1 MEKINA
7 ELYVVYDEFT
17 EAHATNLFNKLSGKY
32 TVAIWTDKNYNE
44 HRNALSNNNRVLFLN
59 EKLTKKTFLPHN
71 FAKETIIA
79 EGVRMLS
86 NGNLHGI
93 VVDSS
98 VDDDKVYYDECGKE
112 LPIPEFDRP
121 WLRRL
126 GFLSGDPLGWMVLH
140 QNLKFGYKK
149 AAKSYVLYTKAI
161 DYLCKDNHM
170 KLIIPE

>member
-59 EKLTKKTFLPHN
+59 EKLAKKTFLPHN
-71 FAKETIIA
+71 FSKETIIA
-79 EGVRMLS
+79 KGVSMLS

-93 VVDSS
+93 VVNSS
-98 VDDDKVYYDECGKE
+98 VDDDEAYSDESGNRIEK
-112 LPIPEFDRP
+112 PKFDRP

-126 GFLSGDPLGWMVLH
+126 GYLIDPVGGVVLD
-140 QNLKFGYKK
+140 QTANYGYKK
-149 AAKSYVLYTKAI
+149 AEKSYVLYAKAI
-161 DYLCKDNHM
+161 DYLCKGDNM
-170 KLIIPE
+170 NLIIPE